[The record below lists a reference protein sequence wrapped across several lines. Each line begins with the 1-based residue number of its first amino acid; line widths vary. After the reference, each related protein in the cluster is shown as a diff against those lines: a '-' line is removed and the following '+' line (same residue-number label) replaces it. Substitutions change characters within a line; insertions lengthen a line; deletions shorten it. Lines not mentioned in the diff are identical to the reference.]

1 MMNECC
7 KFTVC
12 VFSLFAQQQFSVRKS
27 IRAFKEEIIGKPF
40 ETIKLIVP
48 SGLYCLQNNLLF
60 VALTNLDAATYQVS
74 TYFRQIHPICDTF
87 HDFSSILGHLSV
99 KNSYHSIVLRGTAQ
113 KTHQVRSV
121 AGITYSDNWC
131 GSRISKFL

>member
-74 TYFRQIHPICDTF
+74 NSDNLIHFARLFMIF
-87 HDFSSILGHLSV
+87 FLSILGHLSA

-131 GSRISKFL
+131 GSRIRK